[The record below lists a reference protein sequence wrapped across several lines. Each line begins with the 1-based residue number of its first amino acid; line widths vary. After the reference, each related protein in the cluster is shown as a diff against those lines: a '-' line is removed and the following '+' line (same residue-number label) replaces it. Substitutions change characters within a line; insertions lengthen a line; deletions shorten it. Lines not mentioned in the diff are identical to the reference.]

1 MYQFLLYTHSYAR
14 WLVLIA
20 LVFAIYRSLNGVISK
35 RPFEKPDKMAALF
48 GLIFAHIQWLGGLL
62 LYFQS
67 GIAKAFF
74 DNPKAGMK
82 IASLRF
88 WGMEHVA
95 TMTVAVILITIGYS
109 IAKRREKSGKKF
121 QYILVFYGLGL
132 LLILSAIPW
141 SGVNVR
147 PLFRY

>member
-1 MYQFLLYTHSYAR
+1 MYQILLYAHSYAR
-14 WLVLIA
+14 WFVLIT
-20 LVFAIYRSLNGVISK
+20 LLYAIFKSLNGVIYK
-35 RPFEKPDKMAALF
+35 RPFEKQDKMAALM
-48 GLIFAHIQWLGGLL
+48 GLVFTHIQFLGGII

-67 GIAKAFF
+67 AVAKAFL

-82 IASLRF
+82 IATLRF

-95 TMTVAVILITIGYS
+95 TMTIAVILITIGYS
-109 IAKRREKSGKKF
+109 IAKRREESEKKF

-141 SGVNVR
+141 SGINVR
-147 PLFRY
+147 PLLRY